1 MQLVFRC
8 EYLLIPSL
16 RECVPHDAFAL
27 IRTEDHPYGFV
38 VALLHHLSGVIVHIH
53 LHLAHILMSQVT
65 RFEVYQDKA
74 FQTVVVKD
82 QVNVE
87 VASVEAYP
95 FLAGLESEASAQFKK
110 EFLDVR

>member
-1 MQLVFRC
+1 
-8 EYLLIPSL
+8 
-16 RECVPHDAFAL
+16 
-27 IRTEDHPYGFV
+27 
-38 VALLHHLSGVIVHIH
+38 
-53 LHLAHILMSQVT
+53 MSQVT